1 MRVQEFTK
9 PLVTQLLTESAVVE
23 AEGKNTHLEHLE
35 DNIFNKGYD
44 GAKEAINYLYSL
56 HEMLD
61 GSTNSPV
68 SMTTKWDGAPAIVA
82 GKDPETG
89 KFFVGTKGVFA
100 QKPKINF
107 TEKDIEANHEG
118 VGLQDKLKLA
128 LMTLKKLKWNT
139 VAQGDFLFAKD
150 TLSME
155 DIDGENYLTFTP
167 NTLTYAVPSQT
178 QLASDIVKS
187 DIGIVWHTE
196 YVGGPTLADTTAK
209 FGFDSSVLG
218 KASGV
223 WHRDAIIKDLSG
235 TVTFTAGESADI
247 MQAISIANDYLK
259 SIDGET
265 FAWLQQGTDLI
276 GKNFLLQLKAHVNN
290 AIRAGGFEQ
299 DPNKFAQDF
308 IQKYVDFMT
317 KEIDKVKTQKTIDK
331 KTDLMVKGV
340 AFIRQHLQGIISVYD
355 LYLKIVEAK
364 VKIVRKLEQI
374 RVMDTFV
381 QSDGGFEVTGEE
393 GFVAVDRMGNALKIV
408 DRLEFSR
415 LNFDTG
421 KPAT

>member
-9 PLVTQLLTESAVVE
+9 PLVTQLITESAIAE

-82 GKDPETG
+82 GRDPETG

-100 QKPKINF
+100 RKPKINF
-107 TEKDIEANHEG
+107 TDKDIEENHPAE
-118 VGLQDKLKLA
+118 GLQDKLKLA
-128 LMTLKKLKWNT
+128 LMMLKKLKWNT

-150 TLSME
+150 TLRME
-155 DIDGENYLTFTP
+155 SIDGEDYITFTP
-167 NTLTYAVPSQT
+167 NTLTYAVPSQSK
-178 QLASDIVKS
+178 LSSDIVKS
-187 DIGIVWHTE
+187 SFGIVWHTE

-218 KASGV
+218 QADGV

-235 TVTFTAGESADI
+235 TVTFTAEESADI
-247 MQAISIANDYLK
+247 MQAISVADEYLK
-259 SIDGET
+259 SVDGET
-265 FAWLQQGTDLI
+265 FAWLTQGTDLI
-276 GKNFLLQLKAHVNN
+276 GKDFLQQLKAHVNN
-290 AIRAGGFEQ
+290 SIKAGAFQE
-299 DPNKFAQDF
+299 PNKFAQDF

-317 KEIDKVKTQKTIDK
+317 KEIDKVKTQATKDR

-340 AFIRQHLQGIISVYD
+340 TFIRQHLQGIISVYD
-355 LYLKIVEAK
+355 LYLKIIEAK
-364 VKIVRKLEQI
+364 VKIVKKLEQI
-374 RVMDTFV
+374 KVMNTFV
-381 QSDGGFEVTGEE
+381 QSDKGFEVTGEE

-421 KPAT
+421 KPTT